1 MNINDD
7 IIKNDVDAENQTNE
21 KIKIVEHE
29 NSSAKRILFLG
40 NSITLH
46 ETKPQ
51 IGWNVNWGM
60 AASSQEKDYVHI
72 VLNALRKRYSE
83 ISYAIVNVG
92 EWELNYWKDDVIE
105 KFKLARDFKAD
116 IIIFRFGENINLQ
129 YLEKHSLNLYLNN
142 FMKYL
147 NINAE
152 KVIVTDTFWEHG
164 YICNALKCVA
174 EKNGYTFVVISDLGY
189 KDENKALG
197 LFENPSV
204 AAHPGD
210 LGMERIA
217 QRIID
222 KL

>member
-1 MNINDD
+1 MNINDN
-7 IIKNDVDAENQTNE
+7 IIKNDVDAENQTHE
-21 KIKIVEHE
+21 KVKIVEHE
-29 NSSAKRILFLG
+29 NRSAKRVLFLG

-60 AASSQEKDYVHI
+60 AASKEEKDYVHI
-72 VLNALRKRYSE
+72 VLNALRERYLE
-83 ISYAIVNVG
+83 LSYAIVNVG
-92 EWELNYWKDDVIE
+92 EWERNYWKDDVVE

-116 IIIFRFGENINLQ
+116 IIIFRFGENVNLQ
-129 YLEKHSLNLYLNN
+129 QIEEYPLDTYLDN
-142 FMKYL
+142 FMKYVDTG
-147 NINAE
+147 AE

-164 YICNALKCVA
+164 YICNALQSVA
-174 EKNGYTFVVISDLGY
+174 EKNGYTFAVISDLAY